1 MVSSEPQTQRDQGD
15 EIFVA
20 FKEWLRIQEAR
31 NAGVAQPHEYGSSHS
46 RQQELHVSPGI
57 APVEPSMSVDPHQA
71 SFQRDGISRD
81 RRSVGRRVFRTLTY
95 GFIIIAT
102 VGAALAW
109 QSSDDKTRDTI
120 RAWGTSLSQ
129 LSSILATKSP
139 VGSDAATEPASKAS
153 EQASVAATSSHDLQ
167 HQLETMVSDLAVTRH
182 MVEQVAAKQEQMAQ
196 DIAALRSA
204 QQNLSERTSSLPQ
217 SPTVS
222 PGKNAQR
229 IVHSEAPVQLPS
241 VPIPT
246 PRPQKPLPSH

>member
-1 MVSSEPQTQRDQGD
+1 MVSSETQAQSDQGD
-15 EIFVA
+15 EIFRA

-31 NAGVAQPHEYGSSHS
+31 NAGVAHPHENGSSDS
-46 RQQELHVSPGI
+46 RQQELHVSPSI
-57 APVEPSMSVDPHQA
+57 APVEPSMSVRPRQP
-71 SFQRDGISRD
+71 SFQSDGTSRD
-81 RRSVGRRVFRTLTY
+81 RRSVGRRVFHTLTY

-129 LSSILATKSP
+129 LLSVLGTKSLA
-139 VGSDAATEPASKAS
+139 GSDVATEPASETS
-153 EQASVAATSSHDLQ
+153 GQASVAATSSHDLQ
-167 HQLETMVSDLAVTRH
+167 HQLETMVSDLAVMRH
-182 MVEQVAAKQEQMAQ
+182 MVEQVAAKQEQMTQ

-204 QQNLSERTSSLPQ
+204 QQNLGERISSLPQ

-222 PGKNAQR
+222 PSKNAQS

-241 VPIPT
+241 VPIPV
-246 PRPQKPLPSH
+246 PRPQKPSPLH